1 MEIKI
6 KIIIKIIIKRE
17 GKCKS
22 KKKTAFQWRCSASFV
37 QNMREEALFEAK
49 IKEKKKNR
57 ASTKTL
63 LDFPF
68 ENLLAVVELVSLLT
82 QQNGLV

>member
-6 KIIIKIIIKRE
+6 QIKIIIIIKRE

-49 IKEKKKNR
+49 IKEKKK
-57 ASTKTL
+57 T
-63 LDFPF
+63 
-68 ENLLAVVELVSLLT
+68 ELPPKLYLT
-82 QQNGLV
+82 FLSRTYLP